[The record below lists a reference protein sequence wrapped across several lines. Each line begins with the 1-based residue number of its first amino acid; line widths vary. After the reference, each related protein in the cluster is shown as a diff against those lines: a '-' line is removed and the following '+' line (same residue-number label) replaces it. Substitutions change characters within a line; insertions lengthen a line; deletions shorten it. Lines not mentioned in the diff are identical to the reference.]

1 MIIAARKNCLTNC
14 RSIAILNAVM
24 TYSWLIENL
33 IKEYARHNRSD
44 GTSLDDYLNQ
54 LCNAVRN
61 ELEIN
66 TLDERT
72 EEYNRHDS
80 WDDDA
85 GA

>member
-1 MIIAARKNCLTNC
+1 
-14 RSIAILNAVM
+14 M
-24 TYSWLIENL
+24 TYYWLIENL

-44 GTSLDDYLNQ
+44 GMSLDDFLNQ

-61 ELEIN
+61 DLEIN
-66 TLDERT
+66 TLEERT

>member
-1 MIIAARKNCLTNC
+1 
-14 RSIAILNAVM
+14 M

-44 GTSLDDYLNQ
+44 GMSLDDYLNQ

>member
-1 MIIAARKNCLTNC
+1 
-14 RSIAILNAVM
+14 M
-24 TYSWLIENL
+24 TYFWLIENL

-44 GTSLDDYLNQ
+44 GMSLDDFLNQ

-61 ELEIN
+61 DLEIN
-66 TLDERT
+66 TLEERT

>member
-1 MIIAARKNCLTNC
+1 
-14 RSIAILNAVM
+14 M
-24 TYSWLIENL
+24 TYFWLVENL

-44 GTSLDDYLNQ
+44 GTSLDDFLNQ

-61 ELEIN
+61 DLEVT
-66 TLDERT
+66 TLGERI

>member
-1 MIIAARKNCLTNC
+1 
-14 RSIAILNAVM
+14 M
-24 TYSWLIENL
+24 THFWLIENL

-44 GTSLDDYLNQ
+44 GMSLDTFLNE
-54 LCNAVRN
+54 LCNAIRSD
-61 ELEIN
+61 LEIN
-66 TLDERT
+66 TLNERI